1 MVQNYHQISSSA
13 RKTHFLNKTKHF
25 KPMNKV
31 EKSERLRSIFENT
44 NSERIR
50 RRIDEYASHFTT
62 GEYEKMA
69 FMSNLLSENPSYISH
84 LSEKD
89 ITLLDSVVGDIE
101 EADIITEDEFLA
113 LTDSVLQPIE
123 ISSINYYII
132 DEHILTK
139 ISEVLFSTFGTVSYQ
154 DLLEVEYTN
163 PGFVASVIIDV
174 LQELGVYSQSINEAA
189 FASYKRSIYENGT
202 LSREEIIYWA
212 KSLSK
217 DEADHIYRTLY
228 KSKPPRNSREIILR
242 DVCENPDGEV
252 CSIFRDTYSS
262 EKEFSIKGI
271 NESLESLRSVVK
283 IEDFRSLVYSASPVM
298 IVEGI
303 DGSRYKV
310 WGSICE
316 NYERL

>member
-1 MVQNYHQISSSA
+1 
-13 RKTHFLNKTKHF
+13 
-25 KPMNKV
+25 MNKV

-62 GEYEKMA
+62 EQYEKMA
-69 FMSNLLSENPSYISH
+69 FMSNLLAENPSYISH

-139 ISEVLFSTFGTVSYQ
+139 ISEALFSTFGTVSYQ

-217 DEADHIYRTLY
+217 DEADHIYRTIY
-228 KSKPPRNSREIILR
+228 GAEPPRNSREIILR

-252 CSIFRDTYSS
+252 CSIFKDTYSS

-283 IEDFRSLVYSASPVM
+283 IEDFRNLVYSTSPVM

>member
-1 MVQNYHQISSSA
+1 
-13 RKTHFLNKTKHF
+13 
-25 KPMNKV
+25 MNKV
-31 EKSERLRSIFENT
+31 EKSERLRSIFENID
-44 NSERIR
+44 SERIR

-62 GEYEKMA
+62 EQYEKMA
-69 FMSNLLSENPSYISH
+69 FMSNLLAENPSYISH

-139 ISEVLFSTFGTVSYQ
+139 ISEALFSTFGTVSYQ
-154 DLLEVEYTN
+154 DLLEVEY
-163 PGFVASVIIDV
+163 ASVIIDV
-174 LQELGVYSQSINEAA
+174 LQELGVYSQSINGAV

-228 KSKPPRNSREIILR
+228 GAEPPRNSREVILR

-252 CSIFRDTYSS
+252 CSIFKKTYSS

-271 NESLESLRSVVK
+271 NESLENLRSVVK
-283 IEDFRSLVYSASPVM
+283 IEDFRNLVYSTSPVM

>member
-1 MVQNYHQISSSA
+1 
-13 RKTHFLNKTKHF
+13 
-25 KPMNKV
+25 MNKV

-62 GEYEKMA
+62 TEYEKMA
-69 FMSNLLSENPSYISH
+69 FMSNLLSENPSYVSH

-101 EADIITEDEFLA
+101 EAEIITEDEFLA

-132 DEHILTK
+132 DERILTK
-139 ISEVLFSTFGTVSYQ
+139 ISEALFSTFGTVSYQ
-154 DLLEVEYTN
+154 DLLEVEYNN

-228 KSKPPRNSREIILR
+228 DAEPPRNSREVILR

-252 CSIFRDTYSS
+252 CSIFKKTYSS

>member
-1 MVQNYHQISSSA
+1 
-13 RKTHFLNKTKHF
+13 
-25 KPMNKV
+25 MNKV
-31 EKSERLRSIFENT
+31 EKSERLKSIFENT
-44 NSERIR
+44 NPARIR
-50 RRIDEYASHFTT
+50 QRIDEYASHFTT
-62 GEYEKMA
+62 EQYEKMA
-69 FMSNLLSENPSYISH
+69 FMSKLLAENPSYISH

-101 EADIITEDEFLA
+101 EADIITEDEFLS
-113 LTDSVLQPIE
+113 LTDTLLQPID

-132 DEHILTK
+132 DGHILAK
-139 ISEVLFSTFGTVSYQ
+139 ISEALFSTFGTVSYQ
-154 DLLEVEYTN
+154 DLLEVEYEN

-174 LQELGVYSQSINEAA
+174 LQEVGVYNKSINEAA

-212 KSLSK
+212 KSLTK

-228 KSKPPRNSREIILR
+228 GSEPPRNSREIILR

-252 CSIFRDTYSS
+252 CSIFKDTYSS
-262 EKEFSIKGI
+262 EKEFSLKSI
-271 NESLESLRSVVK
+271 NESLENLRSVVK
-283 IEDFRSLVYSASPVM
+283 IEDFRNLVYSTSPVM

-303 DGSRYKV
+303 DGSRYKI